1 MHRILLVL
9 ILLLL
14 ALPGWAQDTEG
25 ADPESVDGD
34 AAEAREAADD
44 AEEDVLAEDDSEIL
58 YDDEDDDVFIPSENV
73 KFGQSIPFPT
83 DI

>member
-9 ILLLL
+9 ILLFL
-14 ALPGWAQDTEG
+14 ALPGRAQDT
-25 ADPESVDGD
+25 DPKPADGD
-34 AAEAREAADD
+34 AAEVEEAADN

-58 YDDEDDDVFIPSENV
+58 YDEEDDDVFIPSENV